1 MMKKRSICLVALVLC
16 ALIAAQAFSIVLP
29 TLAAEAPVVT
39 RNNKPSSVQYT
50 PSEDGKTMTISFLS
64 GDEEVSYTVPN
75 SAQYLSGGYA
85 GVDDLGRSLYDSNS
99 DKAGVVLAEQERY
112 VGLFYFLW
120 MGMHP
125 LSGTNDKG
133 IARDIQ
139 KILDKTSSVG
149 YGVYNEMHWFAE
161 PLYGYYMSNDTWVM
175 RKHAELL
182 TNAGVDFLYFDATN
196 NFTYYENALKLM
208 EILHELN
215 EQGYDAPQV
224 VFYTNTAAPARI
236 SELYHKIYKDSVKKY
251 PDTWFCIDGK
261 PVVIAPEARV
271 GTDDE
276 TIAYNNTHAVTEE
289 TKLTSTGNP
298 GRKIMDFFTVKRS
311 IWPNNSTQVSNLT
324 GNYWPWIDFQW
335 PARVY
340 TNAEGKEG
348 AISVSVAQ
356 HSGNARF
363 SESVLDNYQYNRGRS
378 FVSNGKT
385 TNNIKYSW
393 LDFQFNSALEAAHS
407 AVRNDPSRSYQ
418 GLNLQEQFDYA
429 IASDAKY
436 ILVTG
441 WNEWIAANQSTAE
454 DPKFVDTFSV
464 EYSRDVEMMRGG
476 YFDNYY
482 MQLVYNIQR
491 IKGTAPVIV
500 QDGRKKINLKG
511 SFDQW
516 NEITVTYTDV
526 KGDTADRNNQAYSEN
541 GYIAATNTS
550 GRNDIVASKVISDS
564 ENLYF
569 YIETAEN
576 ISARDTGSS
585 WMQVYINSDRDATTG
600 WYGYDY
606 IANYC
611 AEGDNVTTLAAY
623 TGENGAYGFTSIDE
637 KISYSVKNNKMMIA
651 VPLAELGI
659 ENFHD
664 IDVEFKIAD
673 SETVYD
679 EMEDFYCDG
688 DAAPLG
694 RLNYVYR
701 NYTTDYDRDDVTDVP
716 ETDPPETEPETE
728 VETEVELDSEVESES
743 EIEIESEDESEADSE
758 DESETVTETDPP
770 DTLPETVPETVPETT
785 PAVTETQAPV
795 QTLPETEPEV
805 ESEEESE
812 SEAESEV
819 DSETTAETQIET
831 VTETVAKTET
841 EADLKVET
849 AAKDETEQGTA
860 DDDADGC
867 ASVVSV
873 TLGVLPL
880 AIVAA
885 FALRKKKD

>member
-16 ALIAAQAFSIVLP
+16 ALIAAQALSIALP
-29 TLAAEAPVVT
+29 ALAAEAPIAT

-50 PSEDGKTMTISFLS
+50 PSEDGKTVTISYLLD
-64 GDEEVSYTVPN
+64 GEEVSYTVPN
-75 SAQYLSGGYA
+75 NAQYLSGGYA

-99 DKAGVVLAEQERY
+99 DKAGVIPAEQERY

-139 KILDKTSSVG
+139 KILDGTSTVG

-182 TNAGVDFLYFDATN
+182 TNAGVDFLYFDVTN

-236 SELYHKIYKDSVKKY
+236 SELYHKIYKATVNAY

-289 TKLTSTGNP
+289 TKLMSTGNP

-363 SESVLDNYQYNRGRS
+363 SDSVLDNYQYNRGRS

-393 LDFQFNSALEAAHS
+393 LDFQFNSALESAHS
-407 AVRNDPSRSYQ
+407 AVRNDPTRSYQ

-429 IASDAKY
+429 ISSDAKY

-464 EYSRDVEMMRGG
+464 EYSRDTEMMRGG

-516 NEITVTYTDV
+516 NDITVTYTDV

-576 ISARDTGSS
+576 ISARDTTSS

-606 IANYC
+606 IANYR
-611 AEGDNVTTLAAY
+611 AEGDNVTALAAY

-701 NYTTDYDRDDVTDVP
+701 HYTTDYDRDDVTDIP
-716 ETDPPETEPETE
+716 ETDPPETFPET
-728 VETEVELDSEVESES
+728 EVESES
-743 EIEIESEDESEADSE
+743 ESEGEVES
-758 DESETVTETDPP
+758 
-770 DTLPETVPETVPETT
+770 ETVPETVLETVPETT
-785 PAVTETQAPV
+785 VETRVETETAAKV
-795 QTLPETEPEV
+795 ETKPETET
-805 ESEEESE
+805 
-812 SEAESEV
+812 
-819 DSETTAETQIET
+819 ETTASTETQIET
-831 VTETVAKTET
+831 VTETVVNTET
-841 EADLKVET
+841 EDDIGVET

-860 DDDADGC
+860 ADDADGC
-867 ASVVSV
+867 ASVLSV